1 MSESGVKELWKVIKS
16 NDRRRKIKRSKSDK
30 VLTLLRRIE
39 VQRKLDAESEN
50 VFFELPYNKESQIET
65 VKMTKGGVNKN
76 EIVGECENE
85 ENPDV
90 NFFFNVCK
98 TKEEEMEE
106 TRLKNLERRKRKAVK
121 LQISDEFGYQF
132 IMKSLARECYLAK
145 TIVEA
150 AIINR

>member
-1 MSESGVKELWKVIKS
+1 MIKS
-16 NDRRRKIKRSKSDK
+16 NDRRRKMKRSKSDK

-50 VFFELPYNKESQIET
+50 VFFQLPYSKEKQIET
-65 VKMTKGGVNKN
+65 GNMTKSGVTKSG
-76 EIVGECENE
+76 IIGEEE
-85 ENPDV
+85 SGENPDV

-98 TKEEEMEE
+98 TEEEEREE
-106 TRLKNLERRKRKAVK
+106 TRLKNLERENRKAVK
-121 LQISDEFGYQF
+121 LQINDEFGYQF

-150 AIINR
+150 AVINR